1 MCYKIINICDN
12 CHANNRCFYKSERKT
27 VCNLKESEDLIEI
40 CSIILSSK

>member
-1 MCYKIINICDN
+1 MSICDICPKRN
-12 CHANNRCFYKSERKT
+12 CEYRTERKT